1 MTNDSNAPLIPGTH
15 PCRRPRRRFSVRDL
29 ARAVRAAHRAGGV
42 ARIEI
47 SSDDGT
53 ITLLL
58 GEPPKDNGAVPETEP
73 TPLEQWRAKRSGQ
86 G

>member
-1 MTNDSNAPLIPGTH
+1 MVKPLPPLG
-15 PCRRPRRRFSVRDL
+15 PLPRRRSRRHFNERDL
-29 ARAVRAAHRAGGV
+29 TRVVRAAHRAGGV

-58 GEPPKDNGAVPETEP
+58 GEPPAGSGEEI
-73 TPLEQWRAKRSGQ
+73 RGMRS
-86 G
+86 

>member
-1 MTNDSNAPLIPGTH
+1 
-15 PCRRPRRRFSVRDL
+15 
-29 ARAVRAAHRAGGV
+29 VRAAHRAGGV

-47 SSDDGT
+47 SSDDRT

-58 GEPPKDNGAVPETEP
+58 GEPPNGAVPEKEP

-86 G
+86 S

>member
-1 MTNDSNAPLIPGTH
+1 MPTPLPPPPPGPH
-15 PCRRPRRRFSVRDL
+15 PRRRRRRFNERDL
-29 ARAVRAAHRAGGV
+29 ARVVRAAHRAGGV

-58 GEPPKDNGAVPETEP
+58 GEPPAGNGEDNPWDEVLTDATDEKLP
-73 TPLEQWRAKRSGQ
+73 A
-86 G
+86 

>member
-1 MTNDSNAPLIPGTH
+1 MPTPLPAP
-15 PCRRPRRRFSVRDL
+15 RPHLRRRSRRRNIFNERDL

-58 GEPPKDNGAVPETEP
+58 GEPPNDNGAAPETEP
-73 TPLEQWRAKRSGQ
+73 TPLEQWRATRSGQ

>member
-1 MTNDSNAPLIPGTH
+1 MSIDTPLPSTGPH
-15 PCRRPRRRFSVRDL
+15 PRRRPRRRNIFNERDL

-47 SSDDGT
+47 SNDDGT

-58 GEPPKDNGAVPETEP
+58 GEPPTGNGKDNPWDEVLTDATDE
-73 TPLEQWRAKRSGQ
+73 KRSA
-86 G
+86 

>member
-1 MTNDSNAPLIPGTH
+1 M
-15 PCRRPRRRFSVRDL
+15 
-29 ARAVRAAHRAGGV
+29 RAAHRAGGV

-58 GEPPKDNGAVPETEP
+58 GEPPAGNGEDNPWDEVLTDATDE
-73 TPLEQWRAKRSGQ
+73 KRPA
-86 G
+86 

>member
-1 MTNDSNAPLIPGTH
+1 MPTPLPPPGPH
-15 PCRRPRRRFSVRDL
+15 PRRRLRRRNIFNERDL

-47 SSDDGT
+47 SSDNGT
-53 ITLLL
+53 ITLRLA
-58 GEPPKDNGAVPETEP
+58 EPPKDNSAVPETVP
-73 TPLEQWRAKRSGQ
+73 TPLEQWRAKHSGQ

>member
-1 MTNDSNAPLIPGTH
+1 MNRPH
-15 PCRRPRRRFSVRDL
+15 RRNIFNERDL
-29 ARAVRAAHRAGGV
+29 ARALRAAHRAGGV

-58 GEPPKDNGAVPETEP
+58 GEPPKDNGAS
-73 TPLEQWRAKRSGQ
+73 TPLEQWRATRSGQ

>member
-1 MTNDSNAPLIPGTH
+1 MPTPLPTPGTH
-15 PCRRPRRRFSVRDL
+15 PRRRPHRRNIFNERDL

-47 SSDDGT
+47 SSDDGI

-58 GEPPKDNGAVPETEP
+58 GEPPNGAVPETEP
-73 TPLEQWRAKRSGQ
+73 TPLEQWRAKRGGQ
-86 G
+86 S

>member
-1 MTNDSNAPLIPGTH
+1 MSFTMNRPH
-15 PCRRPRRRFSVRDL
+15 RRNIFNERDL
-29 ARAVRAAHRAGGV
+29 ARALRAAHHAGGV

-58 GEPPKDNGAVPETEP
+58 GEPLKVNGAVPETEP
-73 TPLEQWRAKRSGQ
+73 MPLEQWRAKRSGQ
-86 G
+86 S

>member
-1 MTNDSNAPLIPGTH
+1 MSIDTPLPPPGPH
-15 PCRRPRRRFSVRDL
+15 PRRRSRRRSIFNERDL

-47 SSDDGT
+47 SNDDGT

-58 GEPPKDNGAVPETEP
+58 GEPPTGNGKDNPWDEVLTHATDE
-73 TPLEQWRAKRSGQ
+73 KRSA
-86 G
+86 

>member
-1 MTNDSNAPLIPGTH
+1 MSIDTPLPPPGPH
-15 PCRRPRRRFSVRDL
+15 PRRRSRRRSIFNERDL

-47 SSDDGT
+47 SNDDGT

-58 GEPPKDNGAVPETEP
+58 GEPPTGNGKDNPWDEVLTHAADE
-73 TPLEQWRAKRSGQ
+73 KRSA
-86 G
+86 

>member
-1 MTNDSNAPLIPGTH
+1 MPTPLPPPPPGPH
-15 PCRRPRRRFSVRDL
+15 PRRGRRRFNERDL
-29 ARAVRAAHRAGGV
+29 ARVVRAAHRAGGV

-58 GEPPKDNGAVPETEP
+58 GEPPAGNGEDNPWDEVLTDATDE
-73 TPLEQWRAKRSGQ
+73 KRPA
-86 G
+86 

>member
-1 MTNDSNAPLIPGTH
+1 MSFTMNRL
-15 PCRRPRRRFSVRDL
+15 RRRNIFNERDL

-47 SSDDGT
+47 SSDDRI

-58 GEPPKDNGAVPETEP
+58 REPPNGAVPEAEP

-86 G
+86 S

>member
-1 MTNDSNAPLIPGTH
+1 MPTPLPPPGPH
-15 PCRRPRRRFSVRDL
+15 PRRRPRRRNIFNERDL

-58 GEPPKDNGAVPETEP
+58 GEPPTGNGKDNPWDEVLTDATDE
-73 TPLEQWRAKRSGQ
+73 KRSA
-86 G
+86 

>member
-1 MTNDSNAPLIPGTH
+1 MPTPLPAPGTH
-15 PCRRPRRRFSVRDL
+15 PRRRPRRNIFNERDL

-42 ARIEI
+42 ARIEL
-47 SSDDGT
+47 SSDNGI

-58 GEPPKDNGAVPETEP
+58 GEPTNGAVPETEP

-86 G
+86 S

>member
-1 MTNDSNAPLIPGTH
+1 MPPPLPPHG
-15 PCRRPRRRFSVRDL
+15 PLPRRHLRRRNIFNERDL

-47 SSDDGT
+47 SSDDGI

-58 GEPPKDNGAVPETEP
+58 GEPPKSAVAETEP

-86 G
+86 S

>member
-1 MTNDSNAPLIPGTH
+1 MPTPLPPPPPGPH
-15 PCRRPRRRFSVRDL
+15 PRRRRRRFNERDL
-29 ARAVRAAHRAGGV
+29 ARVVRAAHRAGGV

-58 GEPPKDNGAVPETEP
+58 GEPPAGNGEDNPWDEVLTDATDE
-73 TPLEQWRAKRSGQ
+73 KRPA
-86 G
+86 

>member
-1 MTNDSNAPLIPGTH
+1 MSIDTPLPPPGPH
-15 PCRRPRRRFSVRDL
+15 PRRRSRRRSIFNERDL

-47 SSDDGT
+47 SNDDGT
-53 ITLLL
+53 ITLRLA
-58 GEPPKDNGAVPETEP
+58 EPPKDNDAVETEP
-73 TPLEQWRAKRSGQ
+73 TPLEQWRAKHSGQ